1 MRRIV
6 VLSVAVI
13 WILGCS
19 AAVRWEKSGVSDA
32 QRQRD
37 ETECVSLASREGT
50 IPTAQT
56 TATSPT
62 TPIDPQ
68 RTRVQGYDV
77 VKFDE
82 CMKTRGYQQV
92 APARSPG

>member
-6 VLSVAVI
+6 VLSVAVV

-37 ETECVSLASREGT
+37 EAECVSLASREGT
-50 IPTAQT
+50 VPSAQ
-56 TATSPT
+56 TATSSQT

-68 RTRVQGYDV
+68 RTRMQAYDLA
-77 VKFDE
+77 KFDD
-82 CMKTRGYQQV
+82 CMKTRGYQPV
-92 APARSPG
+92 APAR

>member
-6 VLSVAVI
+6 VLSIAVM

-32 QRQRD
+32 ERQRD
-37 ETECVSLASREGT
+37 EAECVSRASREGT
-50 IPTAQT
+50 VPSAQT
-56 TATSPT
+56 VGTST
-62 TPIDPQ
+62 STPIDPQ
-68 RTRVQGYDV
+68 RTRMQTYDLAV
-77 VKFDE
+77 LDE

-92 APARSPG
+92 TPARQPG

>member
-6 VLSVAVI
+6 VLSMAAM

-37 ETECVSLASREGT
+37 EAECVSLASREGT
-50 IPTAQT
+50 IPSAQT
-56 TATSPT
+56 SASSPG
-62 TPIDPQ
+62 TPIDPT
-68 RTRVQGYDV
+68 RTRMQTYDV
-77 VKFDE
+77 AKFDE

-92 APARSPG
+92 TPARQPG